1 MMGIKMRSFHAL
13 FAVAITTLGCLYS
26 DVSAADSIEVT
37 DLRCEYLVNPLGID
51 VVKPQLSWKLES
63 SVRGQKQSAYR
74 LLAASSLAKLEDNI
88 GDLWDSGKVTLDQSI
103 HVVYDG
109 MALRSRMQCF
119 WKVMVWDKDGRA
131 SGWSD
136 AAQWSMGLLKPD
148 DWSAKW
154 IGVTAPLKP
163 KDVTVTKAT
172 YQTLDAS
179 VAVDVTAI
187 VKRELA
193 KNKPFEVHYKTLGG
207 DPARGVVKELVVEY
221 VHQGKPSIMRAK
233 DFETLKWAEA
243 PTSPY
248 YRQSFPIDD
257 MPERATLYVAPLGYF
272 ELYVN
277 GQKVGDEV
285 LAPAVSNFSKRSYYR
300 TYDVAGYLKKGV
312 NNLGIWMGTGWY
324 SPGLPGVKHDSPV
337 VRAQLELSGHGKE
350 QLITTDTA
358 WQTKPSERTL
368 LGEWRWGKFGGE
380 RVDARKL
387 DRAWWDR
394 QKSQQGWTPAVEV
407 DVADVPCTAQTCAGN
422 VRLAPIAPQSVER
435 LDKDT
440 VLVDFGTNLTGLM
453 EMTFRELEPGQKISM
468 YYGDLDG
475 RQEGQ
480 AWRAKQTRKGFAVYG
495 QFDEFISAG
504 AAEEQLKNVFNYHA
518 FRYVLIEDL
527 PYMPDKAD
535 MAALPVETE
544 VGEVGSFTC
553 SNDLYN
559 RIHKMVRWT
568 YRCLNLG
575 GQTVDCPHRERLG
588 YGDGQTIMD
597 TGLFNFNAASLYAK
611 WSQNWWDEQ
620 TEDGYVPFTAP
631 CPHGTGGGPAWGAM
645 CIAVPWKTYLFS
657 NDRRL
662 LDEGY
667 PYMKKYMDYLSAH
680 CEDDI
685 LQEIFP
691 GEKWPNL
698 GDWVP
703 PRRAMDTTN
712 WPDKTMRLVFNNCY
726 RVHLLQIMQRVAG
739 LLGKDGDAELF
750 ERHIQA
756 AQGKIHQSFF
766 DPKNN
771 TYANGEQPY
780 LIFPLK
786 TGVTPE
792 AARPAVF
799 NQYVKTLLDTD
810 KGHLNT
816 GMIGTQIMVDYLLEQ
831 DRNDLVDTFVNKT
844 TYPGWGYMV
853 EQGATTCWEQWNG
866 YYSQIHSCFPYI
878 GGWFYRGLAGI
889 RWDVDNPG
897 FKHVIL
903 RPSMVESV
911 DWVKCRYDS
920 PYGEIRSQWKLENG
934 SFLWDITVPVNSTA
948 TIYVPAKDVKR
959 VNEGGNTLQQ
969 ADGVTILKMEA
980 GRAVLCVESG
990 TYRFVSEYDR
1000 HEIDVE

>member
-358 WQTKPSERTL
+358 WQTKPRERTL

-435 LDKDT
+435 LVKDT

-559 RIHKMVRWT
+559 RIHSK
-568 YRCLNLG
+568 N
-575 GQTVDCPHRERLG
+575 
-588 YGDGQTIMD
+588 
-597 TGLFNFNAASLYAK
+597 
-611 WSQNWWDEQ
+611 
-620 TEDGYVPFTAP
+620 
-631 CPHGTGGGPAWGAM
+631 
-645 CIAVPWKTYLFS
+645 
-657 NDRRL
+657 
-662 LDEGY
+662 
-667 PYMKKYMDYLSAH
+667 KYH
-680 CEDDI
+680 HH
-685 LQEIFP
+685 
-691 GEKWPNL
+691 K
-698 GDWVP
+698 
-703 PRRAMDTTN
+703 
-712 WPDKTMRLVFNNCY
+712 
-726 RVHLLQIMQRVAG
+726 
-739 LLGKDGDAELF
+739 
-750 ERHIQA
+750 
-756 AQGKIHQSFF
+756 
-766 DPKNN
+766 
-771 TYANGEQPY
+771 
-780 LIFPLK
+780 
-786 TGVTPE
+786 
-792 AARPAVF
+792 
-799 NQYVKTLLDTD
+799 
-810 KGHLNT
+810 
-816 GMIGTQIMVDYLLEQ
+816 
-831 DRNDLVDTFVNKT
+831 
-844 TYPGWGYMV
+844 
-853 EQGATTCWEQWNG
+853 
-866 YYSQIHSCFPYI
+866 
-878 GGWFYRGLAGI
+878 
-889 RWDVDNPG
+889 
-897 FKHVIL
+897 
-903 RPSMVESV
+903 
-911 DWVKCRYDS
+911 
-920 PYGEIRSQWKLENG
+920 
-934 SFLWDITVPVNSTA
+934 
-948 TIYVPAKDVKR
+948 
-959 VNEGGNTLQQ
+959 
-969 ADGVTILKMEA
+969 
-980 GRAVLCVESG
+980 
-990 TYRFVSEYDR
+990 
-1000 HEIDVE
+1000 